1 MITFK
6 KDTELFIVD
15 RYDEATD
22 TIAES
27 HDEVFKAGE
36 PVDADI
42 IGPVENGN
50 PYVNLQFGDGGVSYS
65 VLRECFDVLPVL
77 PAL

>member
-1 MITFK
+1 MIAFK

-42 IGPVENGN
+42 VGPVENGN
-50 PYVNLQFGDGGVSYS
+50 PYVQLQFGDGSVVYGVQ
-65 VLRECFDVLPVL
+65 RECFDVLNDLPVL
-77 PAL
+77 